1 MAQSIHVALCLN
13 MNGMVNEFYFLT
25 LSIMF
30 DWAEWLNINMSIHH
44 TVWLNCSCIGLKPIY
59 SSMVMHRHGEWLKLC
74 CRNAASPWGLTRQ
87 SIKHMEIYWERVNQ
101 DTEIAKLV
109 YNSLY
114 KGRVRDSSE
123 LQSWR
128 TIYYVSACIA
138 MTPYYIKNMQYI
150 ETRVYRFIYCVS
162 MVPPTYWLLVAL
174 VL

>member
-1 MAQSIHVALCLN
+1 M
-13 MNGMVNEFYFLT
+13 G
-25 LSIMF
+25 
-30 DWAEWLNINMSIHH
+30 
-44 TVWLNCSCIGLKPIY
+44 
-59 SSMVMHRHGEWLKLC
+59 
-74 CRNAASPWGLTRQ
+74 
-87 SIKHMEIYWERVNQ
+87 IYWERVNQ

-109 YNSLY
+109 YHSLY

-162 MVPPTYWLLVAL
+162 MYGTTHVLAFSCARFIVANFVPVRFEEVKFKNAYRTYLYRPFHQLVAGL
-174 VL
+174 RILSTSGR